1 MIAFE
6 KEYRKLGKTADEALA
21 RLDRNGKILSK
32 KSTVM
37 RKDHN
42 VAADAVGKMLQIF
55 AMNSKFDGELKKNVR
70 KLCEKH
76 ARSSDGASMQMF
88 KSLCSLNEEALEIRA
103 KARAEAENE
112 KKKEKGS
119 KKKK

>member
-6 KEYRKLGKTADEALA
+6 KEYRKLGKVTDEALA

-37 RKDHN
+37 RKDHSA
-42 VAADAVGKMLQIF
+42 AADAVGKMLQIF
-55 AMNSKFDGELKKNVR
+55 AMNGKFDDELKANVR
-70 KLCEKH
+70 KICEKH
-76 ARSSDGASMQMF
+76 GGSSGGASMQMF
-88 KSLCSLNEEALEIRA
+88 KSLCSLNKEALEIRA

-119 KKKK
+119 KKRK